1 MDRLD
6 NKVVLITGSSGMGAA
21 VARLAATKGARVF
34 IAALAP
40 EGCAS
45 LAAEIGGSWFAGDLS
60 VENNAKAAVERCV
73 AHFGRIDGAFN
84 VAGISG
90 RQFGDGP
97 LHECSAEGWD
107 TLMSI
112 NLRSLFLMSREV
124 VRQMLAAAHGGS
136 IVNMGSVV
144 ALSPEPR
151 HFATHAY
158 ATSKGAI
165 HAFTTAT
172 ASYYASSG
180 IRINA
185 IAPGL
190 VETPMSLRAQQNPE
204 IREYMQTKQ
213 PLVKGFMAA
222 EDVAAAV
229 VFLLS
234 DAARCITGEIIA
246 VDGGWRLS
254 A

>member
-1 MDRLD
+1 MGRLD
-6 NKVVLITGSSGMGAA
+6 NKVVLITGSSGMA
-21 VARLAATKGARVF
+21 AATARMAAEEGARVF
-34 IAALAP
+34 IAALTPKECESIA
-40 EGCAS
+40 E
-45 LAAEIGGSWFAGDLS
+45 EIGGGWYAGDLA
-60 VENNAKAAVERCV
+60 EEGNARSAVESCV
-73 AHFGRIDGAFN
+73 AQFGRIEGVFN

-90 RQFGDGP
+90 RRFGDGP

-107 TLMSI
+107 TLI
-112 NLRSLFLMSREV
+112 NVNLRSLFLVSREV
-124 VRQMLAAAHGGS
+124 VRYMLAAGHGGS
-136 IVNMGSVV
+136 IVNMGSVI

-172 ASYYASSG
+172 AAYYAEFG

-185 IAPGL
+185 VAPGL
-190 VETPMSLRAQQNPE
+190 VETPMSLRAQHSPE
-204 IREYMQTKQ
+204 IRTYMQTKQ
-213 PLVKGFMAA
+213 PLVKGLIGAD
-222 EDVAAAV
+222 DVAAAV

-246 VDGGWRLS
+246 IDGGWRIS
-254 A
+254 K

>member
-1 MDRLD
+1 MGRLD

-21 VARLAATKGARVF
+21 TARMAAAEGARVF

-40 EGCAS
+40 EESES
-45 LAAEIGGSWFAGDLS
+45 LAGEVGGSWHASDL
-60 VENNAKAAVERCV
+60 EEEDNARAAVQSCV
-73 AHFGRIDGAFN
+73 ARFGRIDGVFN

-90 RQFGDGP
+90 RRFGDGP

-107 TLMSI
+107 TLINI
-112 NLRSLFLMSREV
+112 NLRSLFLVSREV
-124 VRQMLAAAHGGS
+124 VRHMLSANRGGS

-144 ALSPEPR
+144 AMSPEPR
-151 HFATHAY
+151 YFATHAY

-172 ASYYASSG
+172 AAYYAKSG

-185 IAPGL
+185 VAPGL
-190 VETPMSLRAQQNPE
+190 VETPMSVRAQQSPE
-204 IREYMQTKQ
+204 IRTYMQAKQ
-213 PLVKGFMAA
+213 PLVKGLITAD
-222 EDVAAAV
+222 DVAAAV

-246 VDGGWRLS
+246 IDGGWRVS
-254 A
+254 H

>member
-1 MDRLD
+1 MRRLED
-6 NKVVLITGSSGMGAA
+6 KVVLITGSTGMGAA
-21 VARLAATKGARVF
+21 TARMAAAEGARVF

-40 EGCAS
+40 DACEA
-45 LAAEIGGSWFAGDLS
+45 LAEEIGGGWHAADLAI
-60 VENNAKAAVERCV
+60 ENNARAAVESCV
-73 AHFGRIDGAFN
+73 AQFGRIDGVFN

-90 RQFGDGP
+90 RRFGDGP

-107 TLMSI
+107 TLI
-112 NLRSLFLMSREV
+112 NVNLRSLFLVSREA
-124 VRQMLAAAHGGS
+124 VRHMLAAGRGGS

-144 ALSPEPR
+144 ALSPEPQ

-172 ASYYASSG
+172 AAYYAKSG

-185 IAPGL
+185 VAPGL
-190 VETPMSLRAQQNPE
+190 VETPMSLRAQQSPE
-204 IREYMQTKQ
+204 IRTYMQTKQ
-213 PLVKGFMAA
+213 PLVKGLIAA
-222 EDVAAAV
+222 DDVAAAV

-234 DAARCITGEIIA
+234 DAARSITGEIIA
-246 VDGGWRLS
+246 IDGGWRVS
-254 A
+254 T

>member
-1 MDRLD
+1 MGQLD

-21 VARLAATKGARVF
+21 TARMAAAEGARIF
-34 IAALAP
+34 IAGLTP
-40 EGCAS
+40 GECES
-45 LAAEIGGSWFAGDLS
+45 LAAEVGGGWYAGDLAME
-60 VENNAKAAVERCV
+60 ENAQAAVENCV
-73 AHFGRIDGAFN
+73 ARFGRIDGVFN

-90 RQFGDGP
+90 RRFGDGP

-107 TLMSI
+107 TLMNV
-112 NLRSLFLMSREV
+112 NLRSLFLVSREIL
-124 VRQMLAAAHGGS
+124 RHMLATGSRGS

-158 ATSKGAI
+158 AAGKGAI
-165 HAFTTAT
+165 HALTTAS
-172 ASYYASSG
+172 AAYYAPAG

-185 IAPGL
+185 VAPGL
-190 VETPMSLRAQQNPE
+190 VETHMSVRAQQSQE
-204 IREYMQTKQ
+204 IRTYMQAKQ
-213 PLVKGFMAA
+213 PLVKGLIAA

-234 DAARCITGEIIA
+234 DAARCITGDIIA
-246 VDGGWRLS
+246 IDGGWHVS
-254 A
+254 N

>member
-1 MDRLD
+1 MGRLD
-6 NKVVLITGSSGMGAA
+6 NKVVLITGSRGMGAA
-21 VARLAATKGARVF
+21 TARMAAAEGARVF

-40 EGCAS
+40 EECELLS
-45 LAAEIGGSWFAGDLS
+45 AEVGGGWYAGDLA
-60 VENNAKAAVERCV
+60 EEGNAQAAVESCI
-73 AHFGRIDGAFN
+73 AQFGRIDGVFN

-90 RQFGDGP
+90 RRFGDGP

-107 TLMSI
+107 TLI
-112 NLRSLFLMSREV
+112 NVNLRSLFLVSREV
-124 VRQMLAAAHGGS
+124 VRYMLASGHGGS

-172 ASYYASSG
+172 AAYYAESG

-185 IAPGL
+185 VAPGL
-190 VETPMSLRAQQNPE
+190 VETPMSLRAQQSPE
-204 IREYMQTKQ
+204 IRIYMQTKQ
-213 PLVKGFMAA
+213 PLAKGLIGAD
-222 EDVAAAV
+222 DVAAAV

-246 VDGGWRLS
+246 IDGGWRIS
-254 A
+254 K